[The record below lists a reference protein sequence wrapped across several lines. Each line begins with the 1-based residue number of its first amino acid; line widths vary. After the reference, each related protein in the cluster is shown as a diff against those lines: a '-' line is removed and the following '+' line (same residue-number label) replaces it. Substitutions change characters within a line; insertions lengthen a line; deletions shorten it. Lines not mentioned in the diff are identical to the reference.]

1 MARTYGHIDGVE
13 IGDVFQDRKALAKAG
28 IHSPLVQGIWGGKD
42 GAESIVLNEGYIDDE
57 DFGDQ
62 IIYTG
67 HGGNEGKRQV
77 ADQEFHIGNLGL
89 AVSCIKGYPVR
100 VSRGPKLKSPYGC
113 KDGYRYDG
121 LYRVED
127 YWQEVG
133 KDGFKIWRYRL
144 VIEDSITHSA
154 EVKNALSVPKGNQNP
169 KRSKAEVLRIVRDTK
184 LSKSVKDL
192 HKDTCQ
198 SCSVQLEVPS
208 GTYSEAA
215 HVKPLGS
222 PHNGPDTAENIICLC
237 PNCHV
242 LFDRGAIWLDESHTW
257 QPSGRPLLN
266 DQINPL
272 DPQNSEYHRTRFGS
286 R

>member
-13 IGDVFQDRKALAKAG
+13 IGDIFPDRSALSKAG
-28 IHSPLVQGIWGGKD
+28 VHGPPVAGIWGGKD

-67 HGGNEGKRQV
+67 HGGNKDQRQV
-77 ADQEFHIGNLGL
+77 ADQEYHKGNLGL
-89 AVSCIKGYPVR
+89 AVSCIKGYSVR
-100 VSRGPKLKSPYGC
+100 VSRGPKLKGPYGC
-113 KDGYRYDG
+113 KNGYRYDG
-121 LYRVED
+121 LYRVDD
-127 YWQEVG
+127 YWQEIG

-144 VIEDSITHSA
+144 VIEDSIIRDA
-154 EVKNALSVPKGNQNP
+154 ESKNPLGTPRGNQNP

-184 LSKSVKDL
+184 LSKSVKDD

-198 SCSVQLEVPS
+198 SCSIQLQVPG

-242 LFDRGAIWLDESHTW
+242 LFDRGSIWLDESHTW